1 MFTLNPQ
8 EVHASTTAVT
18 GTLLV
23 DKLKARVLFDS
34 GATHSFVSPYFVKT
48 LARDKVIMKSLL
60 AIGIPTGRTIEVK
73 YVFPACVI
81 EIDSKVYP
89 ADLIELDVLDFDVVL
104 GMDWLSENY
113 ASIDCRDKCVRFK
126 TKESIDFVF
135 QGERSEVLTKLIS
148 VIRARRSLDKGC
160 QGFLAYVING
170 EAEPIDV
177 QSIPIAREYPD
188 VFPRELPG
196 LPSEREVKF
205 TIELA
210 PGTHPVS
217 IAPYRMAPLELK
229 ELKVQL

>member
-1 MFTLNPQ
+1 M
-8 EVHASTTAVT
+8 HASTTAVI

-23 DKLKARVLFDS
+23 DKLKAGVLFDS
-34 GATHSFVSPYFVKT
+34 SATYSFISSYFAKT
-48 LARDKVIMKSLL
+48 LARDKVIMKSPL
-60 AIGIPTGRTIEVK
+60 AIGIPAGKTIEVK
-73 YVFPACVI
+73 YVFSACVI

-160 QGFLAYVING
+160 
-170 EAEPIDV
+170 
-177 QSIPIAREYPD
+177 
-188 VFPRELPG
+188 
-196 LPSEREVKF
+196 
-205 TIELA
+205 
-210 PGTHPVS
+210 
-217 IAPYRMAPLELK
+217 
-229 ELKVQL
+229 

>member
-1 MFTLNPQ
+1 MGRGQGRVFTLNPQ

-34 GATHSFVSPYFVKT
+34 GATHSFISPYFAKT
-48 LARDKVIMKSLL
+48 LARDKVIMKSPL
-60 AIGIPTGRTIEVK
+60 AIGIPAGKTIEVK
-73 YVFPACVI
+73 YVFPTCVI

-177 QSIPIAREYPD
+177 QSIPIARE
-188 VFPRELPG
+188 
-196 LPSEREVKF
+196 
-205 TIELA
+205 
-210 PGTHPVS
+210 
-217 IAPYRMAPLELK
+217 
-229 ELKVQL
+229 

>member
-1 MFTLNPQ
+1 MTQVSQASVPIEVPMGRGSVDKGKRPMQTPSQGTAQLPGQSAVGRGQGRVFTLNPQ
-8 EVHASTTAVT
+8 EVHASTTAVI

-34 GATHSFVSPYFVKT
+34 GATHSFISPYFAKT
-48 LARDKVIMKSLL
+48 LARDKVIMKSSL
-60 AIGIPTGRTIEVK
+60 AIGIPVGKTIEVK

-89 ADLIELDVLDFDVVL
+89 VDLIELDVLDFDVVL

-135 QGERSEVLTKLIS
+135 QGERSEVLTRLIL
-148 VIRARRSLDKGC
+148 VIRVRRSLDMGC

-170 EAEPIDV
+170 EVESIDV
-177 QSIPIAREYPD
+177 
-188 VFPRELPG
+188 
-196 LPSEREVKF
+196 
-205 TIELA
+205 
-210 PGTHPVS
+210 
-217 IAPYRMAPLELK
+217 
-229 ELKVQL
+229 